1 MATTTSISPGP
12 LAVTPDTIK
21 ALETI
26 EQRVLWLSTYMI
38 HYANKTRLNPD
49 DMKVGGH
56 QASCASVVSLMTAL
70 YFAVLRPQDHVAV
83 KPHASPVYHAIQY
96 LMGKL
101 PQSML
106 TTLRDFGGLQAYPS
120 RTKDPDGVTIST
132 GSVGLGAA
140 ATIFGA
146 MTQRYL
152 RDHFGWHPPGR
163 YIALVGDAEID
174 EGNIPEALGEASAY
188 GLNNLWWIIDI
199 NRQSLDHIAADGQ
212 VEQIARLFEA
222 KGWEVLWLKY
232 GSRQRAFFDRPHG
245 GALQQ
250 WIDACKN
257 AEYQSL
263 LNTTGATIRQAML
276 EWGKDNQMDMASFL
290 SDVSDVEIEALLMNL
305 GGHDMTQILRV
316 FDAAAKVSDRP
327 VAILAYTI
335 KGWGLPIAGHI
346 ENHGALLTTEQVT
359 DLQQAQ
365 AIASGREWDGFS
377 EEDTTGAWI
386 QDALQQRGFLPVQ
399 EGRTTRPAQAAD
411 GLDIPDT
418 LALRIAPR
426 ASTQGA
432 FGHILVALSE
442 QEEVA
447 ARLVTTSPDVAVS
460 TNLANWINKRGI
472 YAPIEQPNY
481 WTKHE
486 IKGLLKWNETASGQ
500 HIELGIAENNF
511 FLALAMLGLAQELHG
526 QLLLPIGTVYD
537 PFVARGLDALTYATY
552 SGAKFIFAG
561 TPSGLSLSREGG
573 AHQSVA
579 TPLVGMGLPGLL
591 YYEPAYA
598 AELECIMCWGLKQLT
613 DRKHGQSLYLRLST
627 RPIPQPELPRCASWR
642 EQVLAGGYWLRDYRQ
657 APDYEQQPRVH
668 IFASGVMVEEALQA
682 SDIAAEDGIYANVI
696 NVTSADR
703 LFRDYFD
710 ATQQGT
716 TSYLHTL
723 LPHADRRVPAITLLD
738 GHPLTLTWLGAIL
751 QAPVKPLG
759 VVNFGETG
767 ALQDVYHKHHI
778 DTDAVLD
785 AMVQVLFGELST

>member
-1 MATTTSISPGP
+1 MATTSRSASGP
-12 LAVTPDTIK
+12 IPSTPDTI
-21 ALETI
+21 ATLEAI
-26 EQRVLWLSTYMI
+26 EKRVLWLSTYMI

-83 KPHASPVYHAIQY
+83 KPHASPVYHTIQY
-96 LMGKL
+96 LIGNL
-101 PQSML
+101 PQHML

-120 RTKDPDGVTIST
+120 RTKDPDNVTIST

-152 RDHFGWHPPGR
+152 RDHFGWHAPGR

-174 EGNIPEALGEASAY
+174 EGNVPEALGEASAY
-188 GLNNLWWIIDI
+188 GLHDLWWIIDI
-199 NRQSLDHIAADGQ
+199 NRQSLDHIAPDGQ

-232 GSRQRAFFDRPHG
+232 GSKQRAFFERPKG
-245 GALQQ
+245 TGLQQ
-250 WIDACKN
+250 WIDACSN

-263 LNTTGATIRQAML
+263 LNASGATIRRAML
-276 EWGKDNQMDMASFL
+276 EWGAASGVDMDTLLAE
-290 SDVSDVEIEALLMNL
+290 VSDAELEALLMNL
-305 GGHDMTQILRV
+305 GGHDMLQILRA
-316 FDAAAKVSDRP
+316 FDAAAKVQDRP
-327 VAILAYTI
+327 VVILAYTI

-346 ENHGALLTTEQVT
+346 ENHAALLTHEQIV
-359 DLQQAQ
+359 DLQHAEGIE
-365 AIASGREWDGFS
+365 AGHEWDDFPA
-377 EEDTTGAWI
+377 T
-386 QDALQQRGFLPVQ
+386 DAIGQWMQSSLRQRGFLPRQ
-399 EGRTTRPAQAAD
+399 PHTPPRPPVE
-411 GLDIPDT
+411 LNLPET
-418 LALRIAPR
+418 LSLRIAPR

-432 FGHILVALSE
+432 FGHILVALSDLDD
-442 QEEVA
+442 VA

-472 YAPIEQPNY
+472 YAPTEKPNY
-481 WTKHE
+481 WTKNE
-486 IKGLLKWNETASGQ
+486 IKGLLKWNETAAGQ

-511 FLALAMLGLAQELHG
+511 FLALTMLGLAHELHG

-552 SGAKFIFAG
+552 SGAKFLFAG

-573 AHQSVA
+573 AHQSIA
-579 TPLVGMGLPGLL
+579 TPLVGIGLPGLL

-598 AELECIMCWGLKQLT
+598 AELECIVCWGLRQLT
-613 DRKHGQSLYLRLST
+613 DRAEGQSLYLRLAT
-627 RPIPQPELPRCASWR
+627 RPLSQPDLPRTAAWR
-642 EQVLAGGYWLRDYRQ
+642 HQVLYGGYWLCDYRHQ
-657 APDYEQQPRVH
+657 SDYAQRPRVH
-668 IFASGVMVEEALQA
+668 IFASGVMLEEARQA
-682 SDIAAEDGIYANVI
+682 SEIAFEDGIYANII

-703 LFRDYFD
+703 LFRDYF
-710 ATQQGT
+710 AASRQGT
-716 TSYLHTL
+716 TSYLDTL
-723 LPHADRRVPAITLLD
+723 LPMADRQVPAITLLD

-767 ALQDVYHKHHI
+767 AVQELYHKHHI
-778 DTDAVLD
+778 DTEAVLE
-785 AMVQVLFGELST
+785 AMVQVLFGKHA